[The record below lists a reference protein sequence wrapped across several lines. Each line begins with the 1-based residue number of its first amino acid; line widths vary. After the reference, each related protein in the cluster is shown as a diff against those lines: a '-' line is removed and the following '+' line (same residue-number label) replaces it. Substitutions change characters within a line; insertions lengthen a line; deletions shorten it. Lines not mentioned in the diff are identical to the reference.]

1 MFCFLTSL
9 YKILKANKIYRKY
22 LMCQN
27 ILYYWHYYQKTNC
40 NLLWSFQL
48 LLWES
53 WRFYDRELIGYL
65 GSHFI
70 FLSNIYKSYLRKN
83 KNSFAHKW
91 LYPSYAQ
98 NRKFLNSDRG
108 IALAVVAISRYICM
122 FKIFTIPPALGTS
135 LA

>member
-1 MFCFLTSL
+1 MKLSTFIVGEL
-9 YKILKANKIYRKY
+9 KILRSRADWISVQSRDPI
-22 LMCQN
+22 LFSCQIFTKV
-27 ILYYWHYYQKTNC
+27 ILKKKQK
-40 NLLWSFQL
+40 Q
-48 LLWES
+48 
-53 WRFYDRELIGYL
+53 
-65 GSHFI
+65 
-70 FLSNIYKSYLRKN
+70 
-83 KNSFAHKW
+83 FAHKW